1 MNEKIP
7 RQKFTSILLT
17 RCTFHN
23 LLLAT
28 YYSSNLKKKEKN
40 EKHLDSRKRQNAY
53 TNRCKTTNAKKKQ
66 NTFNRRTNTFCDP
79 STTHLKYE
87 SANRYSFHPRRKHL
101 HWQSKIKVEIATR

>member
-28 YYSSNLKKKEKN
+28 YYSSNLKKKGKN
-40 EKHLDSRKRQNAY
+40 EKHLDSRKRQNACIDVKQQMLRKNKTLLIGEQILFAIHLRY
-53 TNRCKTTNAKKKQ
+53 T
-66 NTFNRRTNTFCDP
+66 
-79 STTHLKYE
+79 
-87 SANRYSFHPRRKHL
+87 
-101 HWQSKIKVEIATR
+101 